1 MLSRME
7 VVMGDKSDE
16 GKSIKRYSE
25 EELVEKLTPYLAHSD
40 ELEGLTLS
48 DEEFEWIVD
57 KLENPLE
64 QNPRLKALLKR
75 KAPWES

>member
-1 MLSRME
+1 ME